1 MQTLSYVIALTLL
14 QAALCG
20 AFGLAVVGY
29 AALVAS
35 AALAAAGV
43 FAFEHSPVYAAAALV
58 PAPLVLAVQWHW
70 GAEVLGASLL
80 VTAAALPVAGALAY
94 LCTEALAA
102 VLRADDR
109 ASEPLILLLFA
120 ASLGAALSAL
130 EYCGLRWMLR

>member
-29 AALVAS
+29 
-35 AALAAAGV
+35 
-43 FAFEHSPVYAAAALV
+43 AALV